1 MVDCSAELQEGMN
14 ESFGLKS
21 EEYSKNLRSEL

>member
-1 MVDCSAELQEGMN
+1 MVDCFVELQEGMN

-21 EEYSKNLRSEL
+21 EEYLKNFRSEF